1 MKNIVFLFLLLIS
14 QLFLAQNHKIA
25 QLLNQQL
32 QREYTRFY
40 SAEEKASFSVT
51 QPFFIDENK
60 VLHFGFTLI
69 SNADGAKT
77 SFKRQVPLDKIVLM
91 DKDLNIYFQTLS
103 QDVTETRT
111 DYYANG
117 KVIQTKTKQTHL
129 FSTEIN
135 KEHYPNRFMKRLVK
149 AFKKAGYEVECNFIN
164 P

>member
-1 MKNIVFLFLLLIS
+1 MKNILLFTLLLANSIV
-14 QLFLAQNHKIA
+14 FAQHQKIT

-32 QREYTRFY
+32 QKEYTRFY
-40 SAEEKASFSVT
+40 SVEEKANFIVT
-51 QPFFIDENK
+51 QPFYIDENK

-69 SNADGAKT
+69 NNEDGAKT
-77 SFKRQVPLDKIVLM
+77 SFKRQVSLDKIALM

-103 QDVTETRT
+103 QDVNETRT

-117 KVIQTKTKQTHL
+117 KAIQTKTKQTHL